1 MNIIRMTGGMGNQ
14 MFQYAL
20 YLKLCSLGRKVKFDD
35 ISEYD
40 RPNVRPI
47 MLWAFGIDYPRASK
61 DEINEITDG
70 FLKFS
75 HRVRR
80 KLFGRR
86 SKEYYEGSC
95 NFDEQV
101 LVREPAYLTGYFQSE
116 KYFKDIEGQ
125 VREAFTFSG
134 KMWEG
139 LDGGLKE
146 RMEGYLKRIQSAVS
160 VAVHIRRGDYLEKE
174 EIYGGICTEEYYKRA
189 IAYFEEKEPGAVF
202 FLFSNEP
209 GWVRKWVHDNY
220 KDSGRFV
227 VVEGNMED
235 AGYLDMFL
243 MSRCRHYII
252 ANSSFSWWGAWLGAG
267 EDKRII
273 APSKW
278 SQNQCYTD
286 VYTDK
291 MIKITEKG
299 DLVEEWE
306 S

>member
-20 YLKLCSLGRKVKFDD
+20 YLKLCSLGREVKFDD

-40 RPNVRPI
+40 RPGVRPI
-47 MLWAFGIDYPRASK
+47 MLWVFGIDYPRASR

-70 FLKFS
+70 FMKLS

-80 KLFGRR
+80 KLFGRK

-95 NFDEQV
+95 NFDGQV
-101 LVREPAYLTGYFQSE
+101 LAREPAYLTGYFQSE

-125 VREAFTFSG
+125 VRDAFTFSG
-134 KMWEG
+134 EIWQG
-139 LDGGLKE
+139 LDGKLKE
-146 RMEGYLKRIQSAVS
+146 RMEEYLKMIRNTVS
-160 VAVHIRRGDYLEKE
+160 VAVHIRRGDYLEKD
-174 EIYGGICTEEYYKRA
+174 EIYGGICTDEYYKKA
-189 IAYFEEKEPGAVF
+189 IAHFEDKEPGAVF

-209 GWVRKWVHDNY
+209 EWVKGWVHDNY
-220 KDSGRFV
+220 KDSGRFI

-252 ANSSFSWWGAWLGAG
+252 ANSSFSWWGAWLGSGA
-267 EDKRII
+267 DKRII
-273 APSKW
+273 APSEW
-278 SQNQCYTD
+278 SQNQRYTD
-286 VYTDK
+286 IYTEN
-291 MIKITEKG
+291 MAKINAKG
-299 DLVEEWE
+299 DLVEEWGN
-306 S
+306 